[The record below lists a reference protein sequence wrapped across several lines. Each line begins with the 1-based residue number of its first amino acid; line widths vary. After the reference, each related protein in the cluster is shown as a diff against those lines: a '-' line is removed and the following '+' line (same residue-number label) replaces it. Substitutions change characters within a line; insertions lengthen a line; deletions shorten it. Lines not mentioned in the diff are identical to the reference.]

1 MEPKQE
7 DKDDDD
13 AVYDEDDDED
23 DDEDYDEDEEVIMKW
38 FLSQE
43 PRSIR
48 KLAKEFFDYDLEEA
62 WKFIENY
69 HVCKS
74 VDEYDAEDYDDVA
87 EENGYVDEDD
97 EDYQKEKAIRLER
110 LNKKNQNKLIV
121 NTIYK
126 TPAQANAQ
134 PQTSTKTS
142 KEIAADKEGLGLGY
156 SGLDVKSRQELYEFL
171 GKKRRKTSKKGKIKK
186 INKKGKISK
195 KGKIKKTSKKGKS
208 KSKKSPKN
216 TRKYVKKT
224 LK

>member
-13 AVYDEDDDED
+13 EDY
-23 DDEDYDEDEEVIMKW
+23 DDEDYDDEDSADEDYADYEEVIMKW

-43 PRSIR
+43 PRNIR
-48 KLAKEFFDYDLEEA
+48 KLAIEFFDYDLEEA

-69 HVCKS
+69 DRRS

-87 EENGYVDEDD
+87 EETGYVDVDD
-97 EDYQKEKAIRLER
+97 EDYQKEKAIRL
-110 LNKKNQNKLIV
+110 NKKNQNKVILV

-126 TPAQANAQ
+126 TPAQANAE
-134 PQTSTKTS
+134 PQTS
-142 KEIAADKEGLGLGY
+142 KEIPADKDGLGLRY

-186 INKKGKISK
+186 
-195 KGKIKKTSKKGKS
+195 TSKKGKS

-216 TRKYVKKT
+216 TRKYVKKR
-224 LK
+224 

>member
-13 AVYDEDDDED
+13 EDSA
-23 DDEDYDEDEEVIMKW
+23 DEDYADYEEVIMKW

-43 PRSIR
+43 PRNIR
-48 KLAKEFFDYDLEEA
+48 ELAIEFFDYDLEEA

-69 HVCKS
+69 DRRS

-87 EENGYVDEDD
+87 EETGYVDVDD
-97 EDYQKEKAIRLER
+97 EDYQKEKAIRL
-110 LNKKNQNKLIV
+110 NKKNQNKVILV

-126 TPAQANAQ
+126 TPAQANAE
-134 PQTSTKTS
+134 PQTS
-142 KEIAADKEGLGLGY
+142 KEIPADKDGLGLRY

-186 INKKGKISK
+186 IRKIRKTSK

-216 TRKYVKKT
+216 TRKYVKKR
-224 LK
+224 